1 MEPSLVEYRRRIWS
15 YLYHADRSYA
25 LVLGRP
31 NSIQDEYTSTL
42 PPSNIDDEPSPAHT
56 RNPQPLS
63 NPTRMTYVIL
73 RHQLAAIIGRM
84 VHHFQQV
91 RTVSHYAEVL
101 AIDDEMLH
109 FINTLPPHFSLEPD
123 KSLDEKMS
131 YIPVHRFLLVTE
143 VLFVRNSL
151 HMPYILRK
159 LKTDRYARSRHAC
172 FESAIKDFDV
182 RRAFQKTVPK
192 ETQESL
198 SNAYREFQTTLIA
211 VSISV

>member
-1 MEPSLVEYRRRIWS
+1 MFCIRS

-42 PPSNIDDEPSPAHT
+42 PPSNIEDEPSPMHS
-56 RNPQPLS
+56 RNPLPLS
-63 NPTRMTYVIL
+63 SPTRMTYVIL
-73 RHQLAAIIGRM
+73 RHQLATIIGRM

-91 RTVSHYAEVL
+91 HAVSHYSEVL
-101 AIDDEMLH
+101 AIDDALLH
-109 FINTLPPHFSLEPD
+109 YIEALPPHFALEPD
-123 KSLDEKMS
+123 RSLDERLP
-131 YIPVHRFLLVTE
+131 YIPIHRFLLVTE

-159 LKTDRYARSRHAC
+159 LKTDRYARSRYAC

-211 VSISV
+211 VNLVNHP